1 MLSLSFIYYS
11 YHYFHRTIKQRHI
24 FYYHLLIS
32 QKIFIGYYAF
42 IFTANNQGKKDFA
55 RLALLLQYVYFWK
68 FLQNNLQ
75 LVFVHPDVRC
85 PASLFC
91 NQHLIIKS
99 NEYLLFINE
108 ETICPAMYS
117 FQLFLCYEQ
126 KKYSYCANKFQD
138 GVYKLCH
145 LMIVKY
151 LWYHKFIPLFVMDTH
166 VVAYLTCFLYS
177 IVAVVAV
184 TLHVWIVSIIKKV
197 PKQNELFTN

>member
-1 MLSLSFIYYS
+1 MLKYFVKRITSCK
-11 YHYFHRTIKQRHI
+11 YHNAIWANWRP
-24 FYYHLLIS
+24 
-32 QKIFIGYYAF
+32 QKISKNSFRQYDSNL
-42 IFTANNQGKKDFA
+42 AN
-55 RLALLLQYVYFWK
+55 
-68 FLQNNLQ
+68 FL
-75 LVFVHPDVRC
+75 
-85 PASLFC
+85 
-91 NQHLIIKS
+91 IKS

-151 LWYHKFIPLFVMDTH
+151 LWYYKFIPLFVMDTH